1 MSKRGPYRRHTAAF
15 KLQLC
20 ADIRSG
26 TITRSEARRHHSLSA
41 NLIQLWLLQFDRG
54 EMYDEEGSAETLVQ
68 YEAKIAALERK
79 VGQLTMELDL
89 LKKTPRLKVFSSSE
103 TSSIVSG
110 PKPTVPSVGVVK

>member
-1 MSKRGPYRRHTAAF
+1 
-15 KLQLC
+15 LC

-89 LKKTPRLKVFSSSE
+89 LKKRPGSKSSAAARHHRLSAVRSQLCRPSE
-103 TSSIVSG
+103 L
-110 PKPTVPSVGVVK
+110 

>member
-15 KLQLC
+15 ELQLC

-26 TITRSEARRHHSLSA
+26 TITRSEARRQHSLSA
-41 NLIQLWLLQFDRG
+41 NLIQLWLTQFDRG
-54 EMYDEEGSAETLVQ
+54 EMYDEEVSAETPVQ

-89 LKKTPRLKVFSSSE
+89 LKKTPRLKVVSSSE